1 METVHARTVLVR
13 CWCGEGEREG
23 EREGEGEGES
33 GGEGEVRWVS
43 HVSLYA
49 GGGRG
54 FLEFA
59 FASGTSVMGKG
70 EGADESERG

>member
-1 METVHARTVLVR
+1 MYMKGGVTTLETVHARTVLMR

-23 EREGEGEGES
+23 EGE
-33 GGEGEVRWVS
+33 GEGEVRWVS

-49 GGGRG
+49 AGGRG

-59 FASGTSVMGKG
+59 FASGASVLGKG
-70 EGADESERG
+70 AG